1 MGEDLTVTS
10 NASKTLF
17 EAGKNIVIDR
27 DAKLDSQD
35 NSVVFSAGEDIR
47 FEEDFKVHG
56 KGFELK
62 AQGSL
67 IVGDKATV
75 QTKFGKYETGSIE
88 FCRKRLLT

>member
-35 NSVVFSAGEDIR
+35 NSVVFSAERI
-47 FEEDFKVHG
+47 
-56 KGFELK
+56 
-62 AQGSL
+62 
-67 IVGDKATV
+67 
-75 QTKFGKYETGSIE
+75 
-88 FCRKRLLT
+88 